1 MDSADRAI
9 AIVGVG
15 AVLPDALNAPAFWQN
30 ILNKRYSITDVP
42 PERWDP
48 AFYFDPDPHAPDKTY
63 SKIGGWVRGYQFDWK
78 QFRMPPKVAAAMDE
92 SQQWAVTIAAEAMA
106 DYGYPERPLP
116 TERTAVILGTAMGGE
131 LHYITQ
137 NRIVFPEYASAL
149 QASAAFNHLSPDLRQ
164 QIIAEWH
171 SVIDQ
176 RIPAITEDTM
186 PGELANIVSGRVANL
201 LNLRGPNFI
210 TDAACASSFAA
221 VKAAIDMLAEHQV
234 DAVIAGGVDRNMGAP
249 SFVKF
254 CKIGALS
261 ATGSRPFGDGAD
273 GFVMGEGA
281 GAFLLKRLSDA
292 ERNGDK
298 IYAVIRGVG
307 GSSDGKGKGIT
318 APNPIGQELAIARA
332 WEIAGLDPATATLV
346 EAHGTSTR
354 VGDVV
359 EVESLA
365 KVFGGAAR
373 QSIAIGSAKSNIGH
387 LKAGAGAAG
396 MLKATMA
403 VYHKILPPTL
413 NAEKPNPNID
423 FSRTPFYPNHEA
435 REWATNN
442 GAPRRCGVSA
452 YGFGGTNF
460 HVVLEEHMPGALT
473 QKSKV
478 FASTAV
484 PQAAAASNGAPAAVA
499 ATPAP
504 VRGIFALGAA
514 TPLALQGKLDE
525 ALERVRSGWTPPMAA
540 LPGTAVIQSAERLV
554 VDYGD
559 HDELLDRLQKAR
571 KVMSFDNPQAWKA
584 MQAQG
589 IFRGSGQPSGK
600 IAFLFPGQGS
610 QYVNMGRELAELS
623 PTVAKI
629 FEEADA
635 VMKPILGKP
644 LTDYIF
650 VKSDDQGAVMQAN
663 FDLMQT
669 EICQPAMLTLDTA
682 MMALLA
688 DYGFKPDMVMGHSLG
703 EYAALI
709 AADIM
714 PFAHALEAAAARGS
728 EMANLDVP
736 DNGKMA
742 AVLAPYDV
750 VEKVLAQIDGYVVPA
765 NINSKSQCVIGGSS
779 TAVERAVAQFEAQGY
794 RAMTIPV
801 SHAFHTS
808 IVAPASIPLRQV
820 LDRLDI
826 RQPTLPLVANVT
838 GGVYPTAVDDIK
850 DILQKQIASPVQW
863 VKGLE
868 TLYDEGVRTF
878 VEVGPKRALR
888 GFVNDIFGDKEEV
901 IALMTNHPKQ
911 GTLPTFNQA
920 LCGLYAA
927 GYSGEQPVTANNQQ
941 ITINNTPA
949 AEPVAKE
956 EKMDGNGVTPG
967 NLEALSQLLA
977 QALQQ
982 TNQPASQPLPA
993 VYDYHA
999 VPTGSVVVSGTGLGL
1014 PGAEKAV
1021 MDPDNAL
1028 RILQGEQFV
1037 DLIPERFRKLMVNK
1051 RITRIVKAADGSG
1064 SFATIDD
1071 PSEVIKL
1078 AGRPGSFDLEAEY
1091 GVDGK
1096 LIEALDITSQLAM
1109 AAGLDALREAGI
1121 PLVMAYKKTTTGK
1134 YLPLDW
1140 KLPEALRDETGV
1152 IFASAFPGGDRFAEE
1167 MTRYY
1172 TYVNRRS
1179 QLEALEDLRRY
1190 TNDSNTLAELNRRV
1204 GALRAELEREPYTF
1218 DRRFLFRILA
1228 MGHSQFAQYI
1238 GARGPNTHVNAACA
1252 STAQGVALAEDWIR
1266 NGRCRRVIVLGADN
1280 VTGDH
1285 LMEWVGAGFL
1295 AVGAATTH
1303 DRVEEAALPFDLRR
1317 HGTIMGMGAC
1327 ALIVESEDAVRE
1339 RGMRG
1344 IVELLSSETSN
1355 SAFHGTRLDVDHISM
1370 VMNNLVT
1377 AAERR
1382 FGLNRYAM
1390 AAQTVFMSHETY
1402 TPARGGSAAAEVTAL
1417 RETFGDAA
1425 NEIIMANTKGFTGHP
1440 MGVGVEDVI
1449 AVKILEYG
1457 IVPPVPNFKVVD
1469 PDLGPLNLSRGGRYP
1484 VQYAIHL
1491 AAGFGSQISM
1501 TLTRRIPGSLD
1512 RTDNKPLYQHWLS
1525 EISGYDTAEVEV
1537 EKRVLRV
1544 KAQGSPTRSPAPN
1557 RWQYGTGPALR
1568 ALAGDGAATAQSPAR
1583 MVIPAAAPSAAKP
1596 IVPAPA
1602 PASPASPP
1610 PPPPVVAKAEPVA
1623 PPLAPTFAPAPE
1635 PVTPVV
1641 SSAPAAAKD
1650 AVSPALQPTAVSAAD
1665 AITSQVLTLVAAQT
1679 GYPEDMLDLDLDLE
1693 ADLGIDTVKQ
1703 AETFAAIREEFAIP
1717 ARSDINLRAYNTLEK
1732 VVGFVR
1738 EMRPDLAVSAPPV
1751 VVSQPVTAV
1760 PPIPPSP
1767 APASPTADEVT
1778 GRVVALVAEQTG
1790 YPEDMLDM
1798 DLDLEA
1804 DLGIDT
1810 VKQAETF
1817 AAIREEFAIP
1827 ARSDLNLRAYNT
1839 LEKVVGFVREM
1850 RPDLAV
1856 SAQPVAVSQPA
1867 TAVPP
1872 ATPSPAP
1879 VITPS
1884 SAADALDA
1892 DAIASKVLALVA
1904 EQTGYPED
1912 MLEMDLDLEA
1922 DLGIDT
1928 VKQAETFAAI
1938 RETFD
1943 IPARSDLNLRAYN
1956 TLEKVVGFVREMR
1969 PDLAVSAQP
1978 EADSQAA
1985 TAVPAI
1991 TAAPAPSNTP
2001 AGVDDTIASQVLALV
2016 AEQTGYPEE
2025 MLELD
2030 LDMEADLG
2038 IDTVKQAETFA
2049 AIRQTF
2055 DIPRRDNLN
2064 LREYNTLERVIEFVK
2079 EMRPDLASSESPVAS
2094 PAVALSPQ
2102 QPQVA
2107 QPIAPTSAYRLED
2120 ADMMPRRVATA
2131 VIRPSLS
2138 LCKPTG
2144 VTLGENG
2151 RVVVAMDEGG
2161 IGKALT
2167 GRLRKMGVTVLSL
2180 DAGKA
2185 TDLVEKQLNI
2195 WLAEGPVQG
2204 VYWLPALD
2212 VEPAVD
2218 EMDLATWREL
2228 NRVRVKNL
2236 YTTMRALYES
2246 VSAPGSFLVSAT
2258 RMGGLHGY
2266 GPDGASAPLG
2276 GAVTGFTKAYKRER
2290 PDVLVKAVD
2299 FEASRKTAQPA
2310 DLLIAET
2317 LSDPGVVEV
2326 GYVEEQRF
2334 TVTFVEK
2341 PAADGTT
2348 GLTLNRDTVFVVT
2361 GAAGGITSEII
2372 ADLAANS
2379 GGVFY
2384 LLDLVAEPRRDDG
2397 RIALFRSDKEAL
2409 KQQLIEEMKAA
2420 GERPTPA
2427 VIEKKLM
2434 TIERDEAALRT
2445 IEAVEAAG
2453 GAAHYHSV
2461 NLLDGAAV
2469 TTVIEDV
2476 RKRYGRIDVLV
2487 HAGGIEISKILPDK
2501 PVEQFNLV
2509 FDIKADG
2516 FFSLLNAAKGMPI
2529 GATVVFSSV
2538 AGRFGNNGQTDYSA
2552 ANDLLCKL
2560 TSSLRTTRPDTKGIA
2575 IDWTAWGGIGMASR
2589 GSLPKIMAMAG
2600 IDMLPP
2606 EAGVPTVRRELVASD
2621 FKGEIVVGGA
2631 LGMMV
2636 AEFDETGGLDLAKVE
2651 AFLTQ
2656 RRKGAEF
2663 LLVGK
2668 VTGMKLYG
2676 GLQVETTLDPAV
2688 QPFLFDHAP
2697 DEGTP
2702 WLPGV
2707 MATEALAELATALVP
2722 GYAVTAVTDEQ
2733 MSGAFKFF
2741 RNEPRTLH
2749 LSAVISPAADGELV
2763 AAATLRSITPPA
2775 REGLPQREQQHFAA
2789 NVWLAAQ
2796 APITPAIAFTP
2807 PAAGS
2812 LPTTAAEIYKVFF
2825 HGPAYQ
2831 VLAGAKV
2838 DGMTAVGLMADN
2850 LPPNTSP
2857 AEAKTLMAPRLV
2869 ELCFQLA
2876 ALWNLETQNAMGFP
2890 LGFASVT
2897 AYRQPEEAAGRRLYA
2912 LLNTADG
2919 EHFDV
2924 QVVDDAGQVYVTLRQ
2939 YRTVA
2944 RPG

>member
-1 MDSADRAI
+1 MDSAERAV

-15 AVLPDALNAPAFWQN
+15 AILPDAPNAPAFWQN
-30 ILNKRYSITDVP
+30 IVNKRYSITDVP
-42 PERWDP
+42 PERWNP
-48 AFYFDPDPHAPDKTY
+48 EFYYDPDPYAPDKTY
-63 SKIGGWVRGYQFDWK
+63 SKIGGWVRGFEFDWK

-92 SQQWAVTIAAEAMA
+92 GQQWAVTIAAEALA
-106 DYGYPERPLP
+106 DYGYPARPLP

-137 NRIVFPEYASAL
+137 NRIVFPEYADAL
-149 QASAAFNHLSPDLRQ
+149 ASSAAFNQLPPDLRR

-186 PGELANIVSGRVANL
+186 PGELPNIVSGRVANL

-221 VKAAIDMLAEHQV
+221 LNAAIEMLTQHQV

-249 SFVKF
+249 IFVKF

-273 GFVMGEGA
+273 GFVMGEGS
-281 GAFLLKRLSDA
+281 GAFLLKRLADA

-318 APNPIGQELAIARA
+318 APNPVGQQLAIERA

-396 MLKATMA
+396 LLKATLA
-403 VYHKILPPTL
+403 LYHKILPPTL
-413 NAEKPNPNID
+413 NAERPNPNID
-423 FSRTPFYPNHEA
+423 FSRTPFYPNHNT
-435 REWATNN
+435 REWSQQN

-460 HVVLEEHMPGALT
+460 HVVLEEHIPGALT
-473 QKSKV
+473 QKNKS
-478 FASTAV
+478 FAGVSV
-484 PQAAAASNGAPAAVA
+484 PQPTSGSESNGATLMAAR
-499 ATPAP
+499 PAP
-504 VRGIFALGAA
+504 VRGIFALGAGS
-514 TPLALQGKLDE
+514 PLTLQEKLDE
-525 ALERVRSGWTPPMAA
+525 VLVRVRNGWMPPMAA
-540 LPGTAVIQSAERLV
+540 LPDTAVIHSPERLII
-554 VDYGD
+554 DYGD

-584 MQAQG
+584 VQAQG
-589 IFRGSGQPSGK
+589 IFRGSGRTEGK

-610 QYVNMGRELAELS
+610 QYANMGRELAELS

-629 FEEADA
+629 FAEADA
-635 VMKPILGKP
+635 VMTPILGKP

-650 VKSDDQGAVMQAN
+650 VNADDSAAMMQAN

-669 EICQPAMLTLDTA
+669 EICQPAMLTLDMA

-688 DYGFKPDMVMGHSLG
+688 DYGFKPDVVMGHSLG

-709 AADIM
+709 AAGIM
-714 PFAHALEAAAARGS
+714 PFADALEAAAARGS

-742 AVLAPYDV
+742 AVLAPYNK
-750 VEKVLAQIDGYVVPA
+750 VEEILGQIDGYVVPA
-765 NINSKSQCVIGGSS
+765 NINSSSQCVIGGAS
-779 TAVERAVAQFEAQGY
+779 TAVEQAVAQFEAQGY

-808 IVAPASIPLRQV
+808 IVAPASAPLRQV
-820 LDRLDI
+820 LDRLRI
-826 RQPTLPLVANVT
+826 SEPTLPLVANVT
-838 GGVYPTAVDDIK
+838 GAVYPTAVNAIK

-868 TLYDEGVRTF
+868 TLYDMGVRLF
-878 VEVGPKRALR
+878 LEVGPKRALR
-888 GFVNDIFGDKEEV
+888 GFVNDVFGDKEDV
-901 IALMTNHPKQ
+901 TALLTNHPKQ

-927 GYSGEQPVTANNQQ
+927 GYNGQQSTSNNQQ
-941 ITINNTPA
+941 VTNNSRDEMMESNGSTP
-949 AEPVAKE
+949 VQ
-956 EKMDGNGVTPG
+956 
-967 NLEALSQLLA
+967 LEALGKLLT

-982 TNQPASQPLPA
+982 TNQPTNQPTNQ
-993 VYDYHA
+993 VYDRNA
-999 VPTGSVVVSGTGLGL
+999 VPLGSVVISGTGLGL
-1014 PGAEKAV
+1014 PGAEKPV

-1028 RILQGEQFV
+1028 RILRGEQFI
-1037 DLIPERFRKLMVNK
+1037 DLIPERFRNKIVAK
-1051 RITRIVKAADGSG
+1051 RITRLVKAADGSG
-1064 SFATIDD
+1064 SFVTIDD

-1096 LIEALDITSQLAM
+1096 LVEALDITTQLAM

-1121 PLVMAYKKTTTGK
+1121 PLTQTYKKTTTGK
-1134 YLPLDW
+1134 YLPQDW
-1140 KLPEALRDETGV
+1140 KLPPSLQDETGV

-1167 MTRYY
+1167 FSRYY

-1179 QLEALEDLRRY
+1179 QLEALEDVRRY
-1190 TNDSNTLAELNRRV
+1190 ASDGAALNELNRRI
-1204 GALRAELEREPYTF
+1204 GELRGELEREPYTF

-1252 STAQGVALAEDWIR
+1252 STAQGVAIAEDWIR

-1280 VTGDH
+1280 VTGDN

-1295 AVGAATTH
+1295 AVGAATTN
-1303 DRVEEAALPFDLRR
+1303 DRVAEAALPFDLRR

-1327 ALIVESEDAVRE
+1327 ALVVESEDAVRE

-1355 SAFHGTRLDVDHISM
+1355 SAFHGTRLDVNHIAL

-1382 FGLNRYAM
+1382 FGLNRFAM

-1417 RETFGDAA
+1417 RETFGEAA

-1484 VQYAIHL
+1484 VQYALHL
-1491 AAGFGSQISM
+1491 AAGFGSQIAM
-1501 TLTRRIPGSLD
+1501 TLTRRIPGGLNRSENPL
-1512 RTDNKPLYQHWLS
+1512 LYQRWLAD
-1525 EISGYDTAEVEV
+1525 ISGYDVAETEV
-1537 EKRVLRV
+1537 EKRVLRI
-1544 KAQGSPTRSPAPN
+1544 KADGAPPRVPAPN
-1557 RWQYGTGPALR
+1557 RWQVGTGPVQR
-1568 ALAGDGAATAQSPAR
+1568 TLAGDGAMATAVAPAR
-1583 MVIPAAAPSAAKP
+1583 MVMEKTAVPAPMPPAMTPPPAPKLE
-1596 IVPAPA
+1596 PAPA
-1602 PASPASPP
+1602 P
-1610 PPPPVVAKAEPVA
+1610 VQVEKIV
-1623 PPLAPTFAPAPE
+1623 E
-1635 PVTPVV
+1635 PVT
-1641 SSAPAAAKD
+1641 
-1650 AVSPALQPTAVSAAD
+1650 
-1665 AITSQVLTLVAAQT
+1665 
-1679 GYPEDMLDLDLDLE
+1679 E
-1693 ADLGIDTVKQ
+1693 
-1703 AETFAAIREEFAIP
+1703 
-1717 ARSDINLRAYNTLEK
+1717 
-1732 VVGFVR
+1732 
-1738 EMRPDLAVSAPPV
+1738 
-1751 VVSQPVTAV
+1751 TAV
-1760 PPIPPSP
+1760 PQPQSPVSNRQSP
-1767 APASPTADEVT
+1767 AADT
-1778 GRVVALVAEQTG
+1778 IAAQIIALVAEQTG
-1790 YPEDMLDM
+1790 YPEDMLDL
-1798 DLDLEA
+1798 DLDMEA

-1839 LEKVVGFVREM
+1839 LEKVVGFVKEM
-1850 RPDLAV
+1850 RPDLAESSKPEAVRSEPEVV
-1856 SAQPVAVSQPA
+1856 SDLQVSNRQ
-1867 TAVPP
+1867 
-1872 ATPSPAP
+1872 SPAADT
-1879 VITPS
+1879 I
-1884 SAADALDA
+1884 AAQ
-1892 DAIASKVLALVA
+1892 IIALVA

-1912 MLEMDLDLEA
+1912 MLDLDLDMEA

-1938 RETFD
+1938 REEFA

-1956 TLEKVVGFVREMR
+1956 TLEKVVGFVKEMR
-1969 PDLAVSAQP
+1969 PDLAAISEPEAVSAKP
-1978 EADSQAA
+1978 EVAQSTPSAAAAQSPISNLQSPPADSIVA
-1985 TAVPAI
+1985 
-1991 TAAPAPSNTP
+1991 
-2001 AGVDDTIASQVLALV
+2001 QVLALV
-2016 AEQTGYPEE
+2016 AEQTGYPED

-2055 DIPRRDNLN
+2055 DIPRRDDLN
-2064 LREYNTLERVIEFVK
+2064 LRTYNTLERVIEFVR
-2079 EMRPDLASSESPVAS
+2079 EMRPDLAESSKPEDVSSEPEEA
-2094 PAVALSPQ
+2094 APQ
-2102 QPQVA
+2102 S
-2107 QPIAPTSAYRLED
+2107 PIANRQSLTYRLED
-2120 ADMMPRRVATA
+2120 ADQMPRRVAVA
-2131 VIRPSLS
+2131 ALRPSLS

-2144 VTLGENG
+2144 VTLDENS
-2151 RVVVAMDEGG
+2151 RVIVAMDEGG

-2167 GRLRKMGVTVLSL
+2167 GRLRKLGVNVLSL
-2180 DAGKA
+2180 ETSKAGE
-2185 TDLVEKQLNI
+2185 LIEKQLAA

-2212 VEPAVD
+2212 VEPAID
-2218 EMDLATWREL
+2218 EMDLAMWREL

-2236 YTTMRALYES
+2236 YTTMRSLYES
-2246 VSAPGSFLVSAT
+2246 VSEPGSFLVAAT

-2266 GPDGASAPLG
+2266 GPEGAAAPLG
-2276 GAVTGFTKAYKRER
+2276 GGVTGFTKAYKRER

-2299 FEASRKTAQPA
+2299 FEVSRKTAQPA

-2334 TVTFVEK
+2334 TVTVVEQ
-2341 PAADGTT
+2341 PATYGMN
-2348 GLTLNRDTVFVVT
+2348 GLTLNRDSVFVVT

-2372 ADLAANS
+2372 GDLAAHS
-2379 GGVFY
+2379 GGTFY
-2384 LLDLVAEPRRDDG
+2384 LLDLVGEPDRASEK
-2397 RIALFRSDKEAL
+2397 IALFRSDKEAL
-2409 KQQLIEEMKAA
+2409 KQQLIAEAKTA

-2427 VIEKKLM
+2427 FIEKQLA
-2434 TIERDEAALRT
+2434 TIERDEAALRA

-2453 GAAHYHSV
+2453 GVAYYHSV
-2461 NLLDGAAV
+2461 NLLDGSAVAAV
-2469 TTVIEDV
+2469 VADV
-2476 RKRYGRIDVLV
+2476 RRRYGRIDVLI

-2501 PVEQFNLV
+2501 PAEQFNLV

-2516 FFSLLNAAKGMPI
+2516 FFSLLNAAKGMDI

-2552 ANDLLCKL
+2552 ANDLLCKM
-2560 TSSLRTTRPDTKGIA
+2560 TSSLRTTRPKTKGIA

-2606 EAGVPTVRRELVASD
+2606 EAGVPTVRRELVANA

-2631 LGMMV
+2631 LGVM
-2636 AEFDETGGLDLAKVE
+2636 AEEFDATGGLDLGKAE
-2651 AFLTQ
+2651 EFLTQ
-2656 RRKGAEF
+2656 RREGAKF
-2663 LLVGK
+2663 LMVGNL
-2668 VTGMKLYG
+2668 TGAKLYG
-2676 GLQVETTLDPAV
+2676 GWQATTTLDPKA
-2688 QPFLFDHAP
+2688 QPFLYDHAM
-2697 DEGTP
+2697 EGTP
-2702 WLPGV
+2702 LLPGV
-2707 MATEALAELATALVP
+2707 MGTETFAQLAALLAP
-2722 GYAVTAVTDEQ
+2722 GYHVAAVEQEEFSSPFKFYRLEAQTLWLTAVLTPVRGGSLIAHTELWSRRDLGKAGQQEKRHFTANVRLTPTPL
-2733 MSGAFKFF
+2733 GK
-2741 RNEPRTLH
+2741 PDLTL
-2749 LSAVISPAADGELV
+2749 
-2763 AAATLRSITPPA
+2763 TPPPA
-2775 REGLPQREQQHFAA
+2775 KEMD
-2789 NVWLAAQ
+2789 
-2796 APITPAIAFTP
+2796 ITAEAIYN
-2807 PAAGS
+2807 
-2812 LPTTAAEIYKVFF
+2812 IYF

-2831 VLAGAKV
+2831 VLERAKV
-2838 DGMTAVGLMADN
+2838 EGSQAIGLLADN
-2850 LPPNTSP
+2850 LPPNTQP
-2857 AEAKTLMAPRLV
+2857 AEAAALMAPRLI
-2869 ELCFQLA
+2869 ELVFQTAGVWQIRTHGEMALPA
-2876 ALWNLETQNAMGFP
+2876 AIH
-2890 LGFASVT
+2890 SVT
-2897 AYRQPEEAAGRRLYA
+2897 TFRQPEAANGRRLYA
-2912 LLNTADG
+2912 IVKALDNGAAYDA
-2919 EHFDV
+2919 
-2924 QVVDDAGQVYVTLRQ
+2924 QVVDEKGNLYVIVSAYQTVALPGKVTL
-2939 YRTVA
+2939 
-2944 RPG
+2944 